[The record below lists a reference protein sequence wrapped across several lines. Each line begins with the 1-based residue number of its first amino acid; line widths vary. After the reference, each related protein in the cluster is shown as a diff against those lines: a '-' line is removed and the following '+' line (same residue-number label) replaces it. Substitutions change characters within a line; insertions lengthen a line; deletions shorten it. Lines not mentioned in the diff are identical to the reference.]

1 MAITGLKQIMIASAK
16 HPFPPLALTA
26 AVAMLVLAG
35 CGQPATD
42 AVEPAAT
49 EPTEPTAVA
58 NDAPLASIDSD
69 GNIAP
74 FGMASKQPVAVAELE
89 VAPPAE
95 VAAISTVYA
104 AQCSACHGADAT
116 GVEGLGLNLVDSSLV
131 AASSADELVAF
142 LQEGRPTDAPESV
155 TGVPMPAFAWME
167 AGDLAEVA
175 AHVKGLQP

>member
-1 MAITGLKQIMIASAK
+1 MATTGLKHIMIASAK

-42 AVEPAAT
+42 VVETAEPEPA
-49 EPTEPTAVA
+49 PVA

-116 GVEGLGLNLVDSSLV
+116 GVEGLGLNLVESSLV